1 MIRFGCGRIY
11 IFFHRNLPENIHLL
25 PPKSAREYTF
35 SSTEICQ
42 RIYIFFHRNLLE
54 NIHLLP
60 PKSAREYTSSS
71 TEICQRIYI
80 FFHRNLPENIHL
92 LPPKSAREYTSFSIY
107 NIHSL
112 LPHTISKLT
121 STTYNIQTYFYH
133 IQHPNLLLPHAT
145 SKLTSTTCNIQT
157 YSDYNTQSKAL
168 YFFILPPHTE
178 QTGNQSPLHNSR
190 LVQLSS

>member
-25 PPKSAREYTF
+25 PPKSAREYTS

-54 NIHLLP
+54 NIHLFP
-60 PKSAREYTSSS
+60 YT
-71 TEICQRIYI
+71 IYTHFYHI
-80 FFHRNLPENIHL
+80 QYPNL
-92 LPPKSAREYTSFSIY
+92 
-107 NIHSL
+107 L

-145 SKLTSTTCNIQT
+145 SKLTPTTIPKVKLFTSSYYRRIPSKRVINYHFTILDWYNFLRNST
-157 YSDYNTQSKAL
+157 
-168 YFFILPPHTE
+168 
-178 QTGNQSPLHNSR
+178 
-190 LVQLSS
+190 